1 MDKIKSKVP
10 VASVPDVF
18 TVDEAAA
25 YLRISRRTLYRLAE
39 SRRLPARKVGGQWR
53 FHRLVLEKYLGVP
66 QSARRGRD

>member
-10 VASVPDVF
+10 VGPDVF

-25 YLRISRRTLYRLAE
+25 YLRISRRTIYRLAE

-66 QSARRGRD
+66 QPTRRGRD